1 MRVTIDGKEYAAV
14 TSKRITVDGIV
25 YAELVKPLFPGPSPT
40 HPVKIIDNDNDEWV
54 PETSLG
60 DTYRCVTEPHLDPR
74 TRKDI
79 EQLWGIVREEF

>member
-14 TSKRITVDGIV
+14 TSKRITVDGVV
-25 YAELVKPLFPGPSPT
+25 YAQLVKPLFPGPSRSPI
-40 HPVKIIDNDNDEWV
+40 KIIDNDNDEWV
-54 PETSLG
+54 PDTPLG
-60 DTYRCVTEPHLDPR
+60 DDTYRCITEPHVAPR